1 MLPFRRILF
10 PVDFSRA
17 CHAVVPWVRDA
28 VTNTNGELTLLHAT
42 GTTVYDISGMMLVDP
57 SWAGE
62 LQTLGEKRLREFAAS
77 EFPGLNPGLQVR
89 GGEPAAMIHEAVKH
103 GGFDLVMM
111 PTTGL
116 GPVRRLLMGSITT
129 KVLHDVSAAVWTGTG
144 LVLMDHHPKVPY
156 RSILCA
162 IEDGEEAESV
172 VKAADTL
179 AKSYG
184 ASLSL
189 CHVMELPTPVQIS
202 SDSWYEPYR
211 AQRLNLAENR
221 IRELKSRLNVEAP
234 HSLLEGDIAD
244 AIRAEAAEK
253 SADLIIVGRGW
264 AQGAVSRLWS
274 RLYPI
279 VCQAPCPVLSI

>member
-1 MLPFRRILF
+1 MLPFRRVLF

-17 CHAVVPWVRDA
+17 CHAIVPWVRDA
-28 VTNTNGELTLLHAT
+28 VKHSNAELTLLHAT
-42 GTTVYDISGMMLVDP
+42 GATVYDVSGMMIVDP

-62 LQTLGEKRLREFAAS
+62 LQTLGETRLREFAAN
-77 EFPGLNPGLQVR
+77 EFPGQNPQLEVKS
-89 GGEPAAMIHEAVKH
+89 GEPAAMIHEEVQR

-116 GPVRRLLMGSITT
+116 GPVRRLLLGSITT

-144 LVLMDHHPKVPY
+144 TALMDHHPRVPY
-156 RSILCA
+156 QSILCA
-162 IEDGEEAESV
+162 IEDGEESESV
-172 VKAADTL
+172 LKAADAL

-184 ASLSL
+184 ASLAL
-189 CHVMELPTPVQIS
+189 CHVMELPTPAQVS
-202 SDSWYEPYR
+202 FDPYYEPYK
-211 AQRLNLAENR
+211 AQRLNFAETR
-221 IRELKSRLNVEAP
+221 IRELKSRLNVDAP
-234 HSLLEGDIAD
+234 HSLLEGDIAE

-264 AQGAVSRLWS
+264 AQGMLSSLWS

-279 VCQAPCPVLSI
+279 VRQAPCPVLSI